1 MNELDQN
8 LQNQNNLINSHLNF
22 INNSN
27 NLLQQNY
34 LTCFQNEITNKE
46 QSFIDGYIQIM
57 LKEYLELQNNKFPN
71 KNVLEEKL
79 KLLIKMNQFTNLKL
93 NSMDGVSLNDYYLM
107 NNQGINGNL
116 Y

>member
-8 LQNQNNLINSHLNF
+8 LQNQNNLINSHMNL

-57 LKEYLELQNNKFPN
+57 LKEYLELQNNKFQN

-93 NSMDGVSLNDYYLM
+93 NSMDEVSLNDYYLM
-107 NNQGINGNL
+107 NNQRINGNL